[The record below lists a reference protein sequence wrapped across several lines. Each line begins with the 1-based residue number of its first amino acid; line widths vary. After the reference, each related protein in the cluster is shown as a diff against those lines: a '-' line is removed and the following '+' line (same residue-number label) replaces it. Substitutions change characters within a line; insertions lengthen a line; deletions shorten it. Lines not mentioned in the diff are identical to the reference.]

1 MRKLIPISILLIEI
15 RRVSQIT
22 QAVLVTMHE
31 ISQKYKMILLLIRMI
46 LTLSIILLKKGSIL
60 AAIQVLRLRE
70 N

>member
-1 MRKLIPISILLIEI
+1 MRELIPISILLIKI
-15 RRVSQIT
+15 RRISQIT
-22 QAVLVTMHE
+22 QAVLVPMHE
-31 ISQKYKMILLLIRMI
+31 ISQKYKVILLLIRMI